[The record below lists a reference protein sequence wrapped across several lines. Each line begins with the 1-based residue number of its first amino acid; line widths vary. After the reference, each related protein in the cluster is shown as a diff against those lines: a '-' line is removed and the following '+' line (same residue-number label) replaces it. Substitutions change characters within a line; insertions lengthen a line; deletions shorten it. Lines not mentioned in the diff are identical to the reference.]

1 MTSIRRIGAIAAIGA
16 LTASAAAIAPVKADE
31 LSDLRAN
38 QEVLQQRLDQLAQV
52 GTAKPNLPPGSAT
65 IAGSFPRSF
74 LIPGT
79 DTSIQIG
86 GYVDLSASYFF
97 TGGANNANVA
107 VPPVTGAPV
116 ASGLPLAVPVPT
128 SGLYGQQ
135 RQYGWF
141 RMQASESRLF
151 VETRT
156 PTAWGQALTHVE
168 FDFFGCTAGTYCNDL
183 NTATNPDTPRLR
195 LAYGTLGGFIA
206 GQTWVPGNDLAA
218 APDIFDFGGDVG
230 GWGWA
235 RAPQIGYKTDV
246 PWLYGAS
253 VGVYAVQPYTQVAT
267 PLGSFTD
274 ESIGVSVG
282 SSPVAGTPAT
292 LANIAKTQ
300 YPDMALVMNWEQP
313 WGHFQL
319 HGMVKDMELS
329 DGLFLHQ
336 NFIGYGGGFSGSVKP
351 EWFGWSKDNLGFQAF
366 AGDGLGHWNGPPGST
381 TLTYFQGIATNYG
394 GAGLYG
400 NPGNPDTATA
410 AVKSTAAG
418 AAAITATTVFS
429 WGGEVNY
436 QHWWTPNLRSSLTF
450 GIGHQDLP
458 THLLG
463 ITSTSGYNKEIET
476 AHANLIWSPV
486 PFIDTGFEYIYGH
499 RLTAANIRGTDEH
512 TLDFDF
518 KVKF

>member
-16 LTASAAAIAPVKADE
+16 LTATAAAIAPVKADE

-38 QEVLQQRLDQLAQV
+38 QEVLQRRLDQLAQV
-52 GTAKPNLPPGSAT
+52 GTAKPQLPPGSAT

-86 GYVDLSASYFF
+86 GYIDLSASYFF
-97 TGGANNANVA
+97 TGGGNNANAA
-107 VPPVTGAPV
+107 VPPVTGAPI
-116 ASGLPLAVPVPT
+116 ASGLPLPGAA
-128 SGLYGQQ
+128 QN

-168 FDFFGCTAGTYCNDL
+168 FDFFGCTAGSYCNDL

-206 GQTWVPGNDLAA
+206 GQTWVPGNDLEA

-235 RAPQIGYKTDV
+235 RAPQVGYKTDV

-253 VGVYAVQPYTQVAT
+253 VGVYAVQPLTQIAT
-267 PLGSFTD
+267 PLGAFTD
-274 ESIGVSVG
+274 ESLGGNAATSLPIT
-282 SSPVAGTPAT
+282 AGAPTFLTNPG
-292 LANIAKTQ
+292 KTQ
-300 YPDMALVMNWEQP
+300 WPDMALVMNWEQP

-319 HGMVKDMELS
+319 HGVVKDMEIN
-329 DGLFLHQ
+329 DGLFLRQ

-351 EWFGWSKDNLGFQAF
+351 QWFGWSKDNLGFQAY
-366 AGDGLGHWNGPPGST
+366 AGDGLGHWNDPPGSGAN
-381 TLTYFQGIATNYG
+381 TLFQAIATNYG
-394 GAGLYG
+394 TKGLYG
-400 NPGNPDTATA
+400 NGGPT
-410 AVKSTAAG
+410 SAAG
-418 AAAITATTVFS
+418 ASAINSTTVFS

-436 QHWWTPNLRSSLTF
+436 QHWWTPNLRSSATF

-458 THLLG
+458 IATLLG
-463 ITSTSGYNKEIET
+463 KNPNYNKEIET

-486 PFIDTGFEYIYGH
+486 PFIDTGFEFIYDH
-499 RLTAANIRGTDEH
+499 RLTALNVRGTDGYI
-512 TLDFDF
+512 LDYDF